1 MVTDEKATEKPETP
15 APSGGERSPLFSMT
29 GWIVV
34 IGICIV
40 EGVIFTVVANLSKKP
55 AGTGE
60 VGEVTVAYWQL
71 DPAFQVTISQDGL
84 FHGFETK
91 ISLGMARHV
100 WEEEKEKKKLTDRGA
115 KVRDTIL
122 TVLQSQK
129 WPDVM
134 QVPGQERLRKEILA
148 KMQEVLGQEVV
159 TEVCFESFSPR

>member
-1 MVTDEKATEKPETP
+1 MATDEKTAEKTEAP
-15 APSGGERSPLFSMT
+15 APSGGERPSLFSMT

-40 EGVIFTVVANLSKKP
+40 EGVIFTVVGSLSKKTS
-55 AGTGE
+55 ATGE
-60 VGEVTVAYWQL
+60 PTEVHVAYWQL
-71 DPAFQVTISQDGL
+71 DPFQVTISRDGL

-91 ISLGMARHV
+91 ISLGMDDV
-100 WEEEKEKKKLTDRGA
+100 TWEDEKKKKKVTDRNA

-122 TVLQSQK
+122 TVLQKQN

-134 QVPGQERLRKEILA
+134 EVTGQDKLRKEILA

-159 TEVCFESFSPR
+159 KEVCFESFSQR